1 MLLGMLNVSMAVATY
16 GAYRQI
22 VSRRVG
28 IGTEKR
34 LVEEA
39 LLNFVMEEVGRSTE
53 IIKTP
58 IARIR

>member
-1 MLLGMLNVSMAVATY
+1 MAVATY